1 MSRRLDS
8 LSGKTIGLVDNTKRN
23 SDLFLKQ
30 VGEELRERYGAA
42 DVVYVRKANANTPAP
57 EELRERYGAADVVY
71 VRKAN
76 ANTPAPD
83 ELLDEVSSPSDA
95 VVHAVAD

>member
-1 MSRRLDS
+1 MIQPETIVLLDPTAEDQPEENALAKRLDS
-8 LSGKTIGLVDNTKRN
+8 LAGKTVGLVDNTKRN
-23 SDLFLKQ
+23 SDLFLKL
-30 VGEELRERYGAA
+30 VGQALLESYGAA
-42 DVVYVRKANANTPAP
+42 DVVH
-57 EELRERYGAADVVY
+57 

-83 ELLDEVSSPSDA
+83 ELLDEVSAPSDA

>member
-1 MSRRLDS
+1 MAQPDTIILLDPTAEDLPEENALAKRLDT
-8 LSGKTIGLVDNTKRN
+8 LSGKTIRLVDNTKRN
-23 SDLFLKQ
+23 SDLFLKL
-30 VGEELRERYGAA
+30 VGEELRQ
-42 DVVYVRKANANTPAP
+42 
-57 EELRERYGAADVVY
+57 RYGAADVVY

>member
-1 MSRRLDS
+1 MAELETIQLLDPTAEDVPEENAVARRLDS

-57 EELRERYGAADVVY
+57 
-71 VRKAN
+71 
-76 ANTPAPD
+76 D